1 MTLVNKT
8 QANWQTGDNI
18 IYNDTSTR
26 EIHLIING
34 KNASRKTVNL
44 VGYRCV
50 GSCLAAINDTVIEN
64 NTRRWSNASS
74 WDTGKI
80 PLAGENV
87 EIKSGWNMLYDLE
100 ESPIVNVLQ
109 INGRLTFEPAKDL
122 HLRAKY
128 VFVRAGELIIGE

>member
-1 MTLVNKT
+1 M
-8 QANWQTGDNI
+8 
-18 IYNDTSTR
+18 
-26 EIHLIING
+26 
-34 KNASRKTVNL
+34 
-44 VGYRCV
+44 
-50 GSCLAAINDTVIEN
+50 AAINDTVVEN

-87 EIKSGWNMLYDLE
+87 EIKSGWNMLYDIE
-100 ESPIVNVLQ
+100 ESPILNVLQ

-128 VFVRAGELIIGE
+128 VFVRAGEFIIGEQVNPFLTNARITLFGEK